1 MTSTPGDTSTLL
13 VTAEGLAAGLA
24 GPNPPTVIDA
34 RWRLGGPPG
43 TDDYNTG
50 HVPGAAYIDLSHD
63 ISGTP
68 GAQGRHPLPDTAAFE
83 AVMRAAGVRNGHA
96 VVVYD

>member
-1 MTSTPGDTSTLL
+1 MTLL
-13 VTAEGLAAGLA
+13 VTAAGLAAEQA

-43 TDDYNTG
+43 IDDYYAG
-50 HVPGAAYIDLSHD
+50 HIPGAAYIDLSHD

-68 GAQGRHPLPDTAAFE
+68 GPEGRHPLPDTAAFQ
-83 AVMRAAGVRNGHA
+83 AVMREIGRASCRERV
-96 VVVYD
+96 